1 MDSNGNP
8 GTGEGTGAT
17 VPVVTVRI
25 VDVVVVET
33 V

>member
-17 VPVVTVRI
+17 VPVVTTTV
-25 VDVVVVET
+25 VDVAVVET